1 MDVRFSPELEAKLAD
16 IATRTGRQA
25 GELIQAA
32 VSRLVDEEARF
43 LEAVEQGFASLERG
57 EYVTHEEVG
66 ARLDRLLRS

>member
-16 IATRTGRQA
+16 IAARTGRQA

-43 LEAVEQGFASLERG
+43 LEAVEKGFASLDRG

-66 ARLDRLLRS
+66 ARLERLLRS